1 MNVGYWLSTED
12 IRRTELLHA
21 GSQRQQDERVCLNR
35 GMASTSKLTVSGR
48 SYAIH
53 RLDELQASYDVARLP
68 YTLRVLLESV
78 LRNGDEADVEAV
90 ARWDAKAEPSNEISF
105 APSRVL
111 LQDLTGVPA
120 VVDLAA
126 MRDAMADLGGDPGR
140 INPLIPAELVID
152 HSVQVDAFA
161 SRMAFGRNVELEFE
175 RNHER
180 YLFLRWGQEAFSGF
194 KVVPPGTGICHQVNL
209 EYLARVVEDRDGVA
223 FPDTLVGT
231 DSHTTM
237 VNGLGVLGWGVGG
250 IEAEAAMLGQP
261 LSMLV
266 PQVVG
271 FKLSGSLPEGATATD
286 LVLTVTQILRKV
298 GVVGKFVEYFGD
310 GVTALPLADRATLG
324 NMSPEYGATC
334 GFFPVDQVTLDYL
347 RLTGRSTERVALV
360 EAYCKENMLW
370 HEPSDHAT
378 YSQVVELDLGDIEP
392 SIAGPRRPQDRVP
405 LASAKSAFMETLGT
419 FGVAHHDGA
428 GEETFPASDPTTEQQ
443 PAGTDFGEDVAIAVE
458 ESPGS
463 NPIPVAGTDYELDH
477 GSVVIAA
484 ITSCTNTSNPQVMVA
499 AGLLARNAVERGME
513 RRPWVKSSL
522 APGSKVVTRYYE
534 QAGLQEYLDRL
545 GFDTVGYGCTTCIG
559 NSGPLAEEIS
569 VAIADGDLVVCS
581 VLSGNRNFEARIHPE
596 VKANYLASP
605 PLVVAYALAGRMDID
620 FETEPISA
628 DVNGD
633 DIFLRDIW
641 PSAQE
646 IGETIASSVR
656 AEHFAATYSDVFT
669 GDETWRALDVP
680 QGEIFAWEPSST
692 YVRQPP
698 YFEGMTREPA
708 AVDDVTG
715 ARCLVWLGDSVTTDH
730 ISPAG
735 AIKPDSPA
743 GRYLVEHGVERKD
756 FNSYGARRGNHEV
769 MVRGTFANVRLR
781 NLLVE
786 GAEGTWTLHVPSG
799 EEMTIFDASL
809 RYRDE
814 GTPLVVLAGKE
825 YGSGSSRDWAAKG
838 PNLLGVRAVI
848 AESYERIHRSN
859 LLMMGVLPPQ
869 FADGD
874 TPSRLGLT
882 GRETFSVVGVEN
894 GTASEVTVRA
904 DDTEFRA
911 RVRLDTPREREY
923 FQHGGI
929 LPYMLRHLLAA

>member
-1 MNVGYWLSTED
+1 MAPSQLRVGD
-12 IRRTELLHA
+12 RRYE
-21 GSQRQQDERVCLNR
+21 
-35 GMASTSKLTVSGR
+35 
-48 SYAIH
+48 IF
-53 RLDELQASYDVARLP
+53 RLDELQASYDIARLP
-68 YTLRVLLESV
+68 YTLRVLLENV

-90 ARWDAKAEPSNEISF
+90 ARWDAAAEPASEISF

-126 MRDAMADLGGDPGR
+126 MRNAIADLGGDPSK

-161 SRMAFGRNVELEFE
+161 SLGAFDRNVALEFE

-180 YLFLRWGQEAFSGF
+180 YLFLRWGQESFSGL

-209 EYLARVVEDRDGVA
+209 EFLARVVEDRDGVA

-271 FKLSGSLPEGATATD
+271 LKLSGALPDGATATD
-286 LVLTVTQILRKV
+286 LVLTVTEILRKT
-298 GVVGKFVEYFGD
+298 GVVGKFVEYFGE
-310 GVTALPLADRATLG
+310 GVPSLSLADRATLG

-334 GFFPVDQVTLDYL
+334 GFFPVDEVTIDYL
-347 RLTGRSTERVALV
+347 KLTGRSPDRIALV
-360 EAYCKENMLW
+360 EAYCKENLLW
-370 HEPSDHAT
+370 HDPSEHAT
-378 YSQVVELDLGDIEP
+378 YSEVVELDLGDVVP
-392 SIAGPRRPQDRVP
+392 SLAGPRRPQDRVP
-405 LASAKSAFMETLGT
+405 LSTSKQSFIDTLGS
-419 FGVAHHDGA
+419 FGVGYTNGSHDKA
-428 GEETFPASDPTTEQQ
+428 LADTFPASDPTTEQQ
-443 PAGTDFGEDVAIAVE
+443 PAGEALPDEATVITAAHEGHHRV
-458 ESPGS
+458 
-463 NPIPVAGTDYELDH
+463 PVRGAGYELDH
-477 GSVVIAA
+477 GSVVITA

-499 AGLLARNAVERGME
+499 AGLLARNAVNKGLARK
-513 RRPWVKSSL
+513 PWVKSSL

-534 QAGLQEYLDRL
+534 QAGLQTYLDQL
-545 GFDTVGYGCTTCIG
+545 GFNTVGYGCTTCIG
-559 NSGPLAEEIS
+559 NSGPLADEIS
-569 VAIADGDLVVCS
+569 EAIGEGDLVVCS

-620 FETEPISA
+620 FETEPIDG
-628 DVNGD
+628 DVY
-633 DIFLRDIW
+633 LRDIW
-641 PSAQE
+641 PGARE
-646 IGETIASSVR
+646 IDETIASSVR
-656 AEHFAATYSDVFT
+656 AEQFAETYDDVFS
-669 GDETWRALDVP
+669 GDDTWRALAVP
-680 QGEIFAWEPSST
+680 EGELFAWEPDST
-692 YVRQPP
+692 YVRHPP
-698 YFEGMTREPA
+698 YFAGMSREPG
-708 AVDDVTG
+708 AVRDVEG
-715 ARCLVWLGDSVTTDH
+715 AHVLVWLGDSVTTDH

-735 AIKPDSPA
+735 SIKPDSPA
-743 GRYLVEHGVERKD
+743 GDYLVAHGVERKD

-781 NLLVE
+781 NKLVP
-786 GAEGTWTLHVPSG
+786 GSEGTWTVHVPSG
-799 EEMTIFDASL
+799 EEMTIFEASG
-809 RYRDE
+809 RYLEE

-838 PNLLGVRAVI
+838 PNLLGVKAVI

-859 LLMMGVLPPQ
+859 LLMMGILPLQ
-869 FADGD
+869 FLPGES
-874 TPSRLGLT
+874 PESLGLT
-882 GRETFSVVGVEN
+882 GRERFSISGVEN
-894 GTASEVTVRA
+894 GEAREVTVHA
-904 DDTEFRA
+904 DGTEFRA

-923 FQHGGI
+923 LRHGGI
-929 LPYMLRHLLAA
+929 LPYVLRKLLAA